1 MLFRSPIPGTAFTS
15 TSVSVNNFSNNANS
29 VINGIDLD
37 GSFRVTPRWNV
48 AGAFSYANGH
58 VDNAL
63 TPCTPPGVSLTNPTV
78 ASFKAAVAALGQPNA
93 LVYEC
98 RNNQAISNAPSWNTT
113 LRSEYS
119 VPLATS
125 LDGYVRGLAT
135 YYPRN
140 PNASEGYVVPS
151 YAIAN
156 LYLGVRDP
164 KGAWEGSLFVK
175 NIGNRTVLL
184 NRSQFQIQEQGGLNA
199 VFGSPG
205 YYSGN
210 GSGGQLITAPMQIGV
225 NLRYA
230 FGSR

>member
-1 MLFRSPIPGTAFTS
+1 M
-15 TSVSVNNFSNNANS
+15 
-29 VINGIDLD
+29 
-37 GSFRVTPRWNV
+37 TPRWNV

-63 TPCTPPGVSLTNPTV
+63 TPCTPSGVSLTNPTV
-78 ASFKAAVAALGQPNA
+78 ASFKAAVAALGEPNA

-98 RNNQAISNAPSWNTT
+98 KNNQAISNAPSWNTT

-119 VPLATS
+119 LPLAKA
-125 LDGYVRGLAT
+125 LDGFVRGFAT

-140 PNASEGYVVPS
+140 PNAAQGYVAPS

-164 KGAWEGSLFVK
+164 KRAWEGSFFVK

-184 NRSQFQIQEQGGLNA
+184 NRSPFQIQEQGGLNA

-205 YYSGN
+205 YYSTSS
-210 GSGGQLITAPMQIGV
+210 SGGHLVTAPMQIGV